1 MTKDHLALNRAYVNM
16 PPTAT
21 NLVVANKFSVSSMF
35 GHWKEL
41 YGFFLSSL
49 LAMKN
54 TYVHNVERDSIDGT
68 KKK

>member
-35 GHWKEL
+35 GHSKEL

-49 LAMKN
+49 FAMKN